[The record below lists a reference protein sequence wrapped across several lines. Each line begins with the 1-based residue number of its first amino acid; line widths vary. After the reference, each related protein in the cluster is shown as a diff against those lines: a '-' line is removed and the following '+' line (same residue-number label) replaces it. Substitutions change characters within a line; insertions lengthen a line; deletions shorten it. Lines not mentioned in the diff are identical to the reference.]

1 MKTILSLTLLALVAC
16 LIAPI
21 HSAANTNEDLEDAK
35 LLVVKSIL
43 NNYIVEG
50 LDLSIKYTIY
60 NIGNRFAA
68 AGLPLTTYRLGLTF
82 KFPLK

>member
-1 MKTILSLTLLALVAC
+1 MKTFLLCVMFACLVAVR
-16 LIAPI
+16 IQ
-21 HSAANTNEDLEDAK
+21 AANTNEELEDAK

-60 NIGNRFAA
+60 NIGNRYA
-68 AGLPLTTYRLGLTF
+68 
-82 KFPLK
+82 